1 MYLMYTITD
10 NSDDHESSN
19 PNSKANYIILNL
31 IKEIKTRTTKFYVL
45 ASTYFLLSLHNWFST
60 VFKAYAR
67 LMIS

>member
-1 MYLMYTITD
+1 MYTITD

-19 PNSKANYIILNL
+19 PNSKANNYIILNL